1 KNNFKELEELLQ
13 LKENIDVLDGTL
25 KNLSLGSVPR
35 NLGSIEKDYRQYRDL
50 EIDAKSLLKQINNSV
65 YSALDHFTVKD
76 DYSIAEKDFR
86 SKAAILHAKIRK
98 FSNKG
103 RNILKEEMLRFEKIT
118 NNTN

>member
-1 KNNFKELEELLQ
+1 
-13 LKENIDVLDGTL
+13 
-25 KNLSLGSVPR
+25 
-35 NLGSIEKDYRQYRDL
+35 RDL

-118 NNTN
+118 NNTNKAFHEKTSQ